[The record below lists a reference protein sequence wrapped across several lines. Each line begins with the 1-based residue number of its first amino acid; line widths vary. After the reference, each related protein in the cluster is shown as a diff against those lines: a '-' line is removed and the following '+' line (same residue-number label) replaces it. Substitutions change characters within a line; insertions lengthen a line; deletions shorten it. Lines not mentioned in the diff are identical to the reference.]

1 MQREDVAANTA
12 STLRHLLDMVK
23 DQIAAETP
31 DPEERE
37 HRFEK
42 LTVAQLLD
50 MLSYMF

>member
-1 MQREDVAANTA
+1 MEKVNVAANTA

-23 DQIAAETP
+23 DQIAEETP

-37 HRFEK
+37 YRFQN